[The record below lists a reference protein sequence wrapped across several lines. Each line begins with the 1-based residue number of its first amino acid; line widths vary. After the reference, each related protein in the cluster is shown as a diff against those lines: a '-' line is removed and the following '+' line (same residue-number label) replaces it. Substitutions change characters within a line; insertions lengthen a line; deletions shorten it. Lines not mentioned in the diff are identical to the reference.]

1 VELALR
7 DPLVAAAQPG
17 QVSTRQAAAVE
28 RLLRRLEYDFQD
40 RALLDLALTHR
51 SGAIGVLSNERLE
64 FLGDRV
70 LALCIAE
77 WLGERF
83 PRESEGGLG
92 KRLSSLVSRDA
103 LAGVADAMGLAAA
116 IRLPPTQRGIG
127 HGAGPKFFADA
138 VEALLGALYL
148 DGGLP
153 AAQAVIRREWAGL
166 MEADLAPPVPVK
178 SRLQELLLGQGHG
191 LPEYTLISAEGPAHA
206 PDFVVRV
213 TARGVSAEGGGGTR
227 RAAENAAA
235 LAWLAAAGED

>member
-1 VELALR
+1 MSATARLLARLDYEFR
-7 DPLVAAAQPG
+7 DP
-17 QVSTRQAAAVE
+17 
-28 RLLRRLEYDFQD
+28 
-40 RALLDLALTHR
+40 ALLELALTHR
-51 SGAIGVLSNERLE
+51 SGAVGLRSNERLE

-70 LALCIAE
+70 LALCMAE

-103 LAGVADAMGLAAA
+103 LAPVADAMGLAEA

-127 HGAGPKFFADA
+127 AGAGAKFFADA

-153 AAQAVIRREWAGL
+153 AARAVIRREWAEL
-166 MEADLAPPVPVK
+166 IEADTAPPVPIK
-178 SRLQELLLGQGHG
+178 SRLQELLLGQGDG
-191 LPEYTLISAEGPAHA
+191 LPIYDLLSAEGPAHA

-213 TARGVSAEGGGGTR
+213 TARGLSAEGRGGTR
-227 RAAENAAA
+227 RGAENAAA
-235 LAWLAAAGED
+235 EAWLAAHV

>member
-1 VELALR
+1 MS
-7 DPLVAAAQPG
+7 
-17 QVSTRQAAAVE
+17 STA
-28 RLLRRLEYDFQD
+28 RLLRRLDYEFTDPS
-40 RALLDLALTHR
+40 LLELALTHR
-51 SGAIGVLSNERLE
+51 SGAVGLRSNERLE

-103 LAGVADAMGLAAA
+103 LAPVAEAMGLAEA

-127 HGAGPKFFADA
+127 RGAGPKFFADA

-153 AAQAVIRREWAGL
+153 AARAVIRREWAGL
-166 MEADLAPPVPVK
+166 MEADVAPPVPVK
-178 SRLQELLLGQGHG
+178 SRLQELLLGQGAG
-191 LPEYTLISAEGPAHA
+191 LPEYTLLSAVGPAHA

-213 TARGVSAEGGGGTR
+213 TAKGLSAEGRGTTR
-227 RAAENAAA
+227 RAAETAAA
-235 LAWLAAAGED
+235 EAWLAGFSTSHPG

>member
-1 VELALR
+1 MSRRAAGAVELL
-7 DPLVAAAQPG
+7 LK
-17 QVSTRQAAAVE
+17 
-28 RLLRRLEYDFQD
+28 RLDYEFND
-40 RALLDLALTHR
+40 RALLEQALAHR
-51 SGAIGVLSNERLE
+51 SGAVGLSSNERLE

-103 LAGVADAMGLAAA
+103 LAPIAERMGLDAA
-116 IRLPPTQRGIG
+116 ITIPSSQRGIG
-127 HGAGPKFFADA
+127 QGAGPKFFADA

-153 AAQAVIRREWAGL
+153 AVRAVIRREWAGL
-166 MEADLAPPVPVK
+166 IDTDAAPPEPVK
-178 SRLQELLLGQGHG
+178 NRLQEWLQGRGAG
-191 LPEYTLISAEGPAHA
+191 LPEYVLLSADGPSHA

-213 TARGVSAEGGGGTR
+213 TARGLSAEGRGGTR
-227 RAAENAAA
+227 RAAETAAA
-235 LAWLAAAGED
+235 AAWLAAHV